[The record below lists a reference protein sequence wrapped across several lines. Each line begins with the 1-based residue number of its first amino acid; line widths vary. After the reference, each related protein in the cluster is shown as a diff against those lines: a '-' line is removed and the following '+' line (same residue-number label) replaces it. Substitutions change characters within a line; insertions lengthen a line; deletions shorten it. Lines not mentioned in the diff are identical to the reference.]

1 MPSFDKNLEISN
13 QPRIVDYE
21 NAIKKHP
28 NAKAIFVNEKTIDLT
43 NEIDITLEDGF
54 YRFGENQLEVFI
66 NGTKLIKDIDFFEGT
81 DLSNEPDIDEEGNVT
96 APAKR
101 RKGAKTKQFTLLE
114 ARPGNKLTYRI
125 TTSIYTYEHV
135 TELLEDMDY
144 NAQTAVNQVNTLY
157 DKTVFMQEQV
167 EGKVNELYEEIEKIK
182 DISTNLENN
191 YLTTNS
197 VLSES
202 QMPPTISEVSPF
214 TKSESLNKKICFSVE
229 PSKT

>member
-1 MPSFDKNLEISN
+1 M
-13 QPRIVDYE
+13 
-21 NAIKKHP
+21 
-28 NAKAIFVNEKTIDLT
+28 
-43 NEIDITLEDGF
+43 
-54 YRFGENQLEVFI
+54 
-66 NGTKLIKDIDFFEGT
+66 
-81 DLSNEPDIDEEGNVT
+81 
-96 APAKR
+96 
-101 RKGAKTKQFTLLE
+101 LE

-202 QMPPTISEVSPF
+202 QMPPTMVSN
-214 TKSESLNKKICFSVE
+214 SIQSLNHISTAITYNAGQNNYSIKNDCREEDFIVAIKRDINNQMDKLLIRGVDYNIYNAFTSENVYEDTILSISSSMTSLMNTGDIIILTGLKIGKVGR
-229 PSKT
+229 